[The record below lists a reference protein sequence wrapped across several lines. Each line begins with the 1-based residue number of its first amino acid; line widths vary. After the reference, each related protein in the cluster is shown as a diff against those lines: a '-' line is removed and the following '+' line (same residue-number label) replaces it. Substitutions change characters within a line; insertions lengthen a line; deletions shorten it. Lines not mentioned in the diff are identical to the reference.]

1 MAGGGVGVVNTTPRA
16 GGVSQ
21 AAMGKSKR
29 SRSQPTEEMPRHRLT
44 VGQELLVHAVVL
56 ALITLACVWFL
67 LGSQTLQRHGV
78 VASIDAASRTLIL
91 RIEPSGNPVSYVWT
105 ESTEFLDRDT
115 PVRSDSLVVGGRV
128 VVVYRRLG
136 LPFTATQ
143 VKMVSPPTNP

>member
-1 MAGGGVGVVNTTPRA
+1 MHG
-16 GGVSQ
+16 
-21 AAMGKSKR
+21 
-29 SRSQPTEEMPRHRLT
+29 
-44 VGQELLVHAVVL
+44 VVL

-67 LGSQTLQRHGV
+67 LGSQTLRRQGV
-78 VASIDAASRTLIL
+78 VAAIDAERRTLIL
-91 RIEPSGNPVSYVWT
+91 RVEPSGNPVSYVWT

-115 PVRSDSLVVGGRV
+115 PVRPDSLVVGGRV